1 MKKVYSFLLITACL
15 AVALMPGISAGAEG
29 RLPALVDG
37 GAALLFGTPNVT
49 VTGKAEFRY
58 DGARFKTV
66 EIRYVQDGT
75 NSFWQEKLLTPR
87 VYRPDRETGFTVISN
102 HGTYYLMEPYTSG
115 AYRQGYDDPQNTII
129 RESFESR
136 LLVSFLKT
144 AATLT
149 EPEMA
154 QYITT
159 DEDGWTL
166 TLAEHQT
173 PELLNEAL
181 LMGGRFI
188 AKRLFNIDY
197 DVSLDDRSDWSYATT
212 AREILF
218 TTERCGINSASIR
231 VGFDAQ
237 GRLSALSGRASIRLD
252 FAEQEYGGQQ
262 THTLDTDFELHIG
275 EYGTSEVKPFDPD
288 EYQVV
293 PWKQAVPQKHEADEK
308 TAEEMTQRALE
319 CWKAACFENADRFSL
334 DGFDFSD
341 GVYYLRFSDPGDDS
355 AKWGYST
362 EITENGGALY
372 MSTVPWQRYE
382 DWLEH
387 EQPADKELTD
397 EMLSRVTDFLSQVN
411 PDVKFGKL
419 TVIGQYVYGD
429 TVFLD
434 LADENWENEYLP
446 LLLTVQYSPEWKIVH
461 YTCIGNG

>member
-1 MKKVYSFLLITACL
+1 
-15 AVALMPGISAGAEG
+15 
-29 RLPALVDG
+29 
-37 GAALLFGTPNVT
+37 
-49 VTGKAEFRY
+49 
-58 DGARFKTV
+58 
-66 EIRYVQDGT
+66 
-75 NSFWQEKLLTPR
+75 
-87 VYRPDRETGFTVISN
+87 
-102 HGTYYLMEPYTSG
+102 
-115 AYRQGYDDPQNTII
+115 
-129 RESFESR
+129 
-136 LLVSFLKT
+136 
-144 AATLT
+144 
-149 EPEMA
+149 MA

-159 DEDGWTL
+159 DEEGWTL

-237 GRLSALSGRASIRLD
+237 DRLSALSGRASIRLD
-252 FAEQEYGGQQ
+252 FAEQEYGDQQ
-262 THTLDTDFELHIG
+262 THTLDTDFELLIG

-288 EYQVV
+288 DYQVV
-293 PWKQAVPQKHEADEK
+293 PWKQAVPMKHEADEK

-319 CWKAACFENADRFSL
+319 CWKAAGFENADLFLL

-341 GVYYLRFSDPGDDS
+341 GVFYLRFSDPEDDS
-355 AKWGYST
+355 VKWGYNT

-372 MSTVPWQRYE
+372 MSTVPWQSYE

-387 EQPADKELTD
+387 EQPADTEITD
-397 EMLSRVTDFLSQVN
+397 EMLNRVIGFMQQVN
-411 PDVKFGKL
+411 PEVKFGKL
-419 TVIGQYVYGD
+419 IVIGQYVYGD
-429 TVFLD
+429 TIFLD
-434 LADENWENEYLP
+434 LAEENWENEYLP